1 MLLLSLLLS
10 LLLAGMQVPAG
21 ATQPAAPQRVLFV
34 GNSLTYVGNL
44 PATFA
49 ALANANGQ
57 HMHAAMLV
65 QGGATLEQRVADGS
79 VLRALARYRP
89 AVLVLQERG
98 GELLCGAGEDACR
111 TSREAVQALAAA
123 GRQAGARV
131 LLLGSYQP
139 HPRASAAIVQAE
151 RAAATQAGIGYV
163 EISESLRRLS
173 TGAGTLAWYDADGM
187 HPGPAL
193 TLLDAVQLYRALFDT
208 RPVLGF
214 TVAAP
219 IYGASSG
226 LRAELRDADAPAPR
240 PQTAQGIGY
249 DDAMI
254 GQLNALLDAA
264 GNRPR

>member
-1 MLLLSLLLS
+1 MRRSMLLLS

-21 ATQPAAPQRVLFV
+21 ATQPAVPQRVLFV

-98 GELLCGAGEDACR
+98 GELLCGAGEAACQA
-111 TSREAVQALAAA
+111 SRQAVQALAAA
-123 GRQAGARV
+123 GRQSGARV
-131 LLLGSYQP
+131 LLLGSYQA

-151 RAAATQAGIGYV
+151 RAA
-163 EISESLRRLS
+163 LRR
-173 TGAGTLAWYDADGM
+173 DG
-187 HPGPAL
+187 
-193 TLLDAVQLYRALFDT
+193 
-208 RPVLGF
+208 
-214 TVAAP
+214 
-219 IYGASSG
+219 SG
-226 LRAELRDADAPAPR
+226 LLRAHAEVEGRSAGVRAVRVRRR
-240 PQTAQGIGY
+240 P
-249 DDAMI
+249 
-254 GQLNALLDAA
+254 
-264 GNRPR
+264 